1 MIEQTKQEVED
12 HFRIENGYKN
22 DALVIYGDTDSVI
35 VKFVVK
41 NIKDA
46 MKPVKKHYVT
56 FKSIKPIKLDFEK
69 VYFQ

>member
-1 MIEQTKQEVED
+1 MI
-12 HFRIENGYKN
+12 
-22 DALVIYGDTDSVI
+22 VIYGDTDSVI
-35 VKFVVK
+35 VKFAVK

-56 FKSIKPIKLDFEK
+56 FKFIKPIKLDFEK